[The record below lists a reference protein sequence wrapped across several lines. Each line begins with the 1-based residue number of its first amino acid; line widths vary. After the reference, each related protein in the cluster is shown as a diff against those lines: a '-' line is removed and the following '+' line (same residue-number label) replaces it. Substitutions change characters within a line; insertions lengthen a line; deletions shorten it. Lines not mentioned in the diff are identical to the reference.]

1 MLIEFSITNFRSI
14 KERQTLSLLPSKRVT
29 ERPNQLF
36 FLDNYPNVATL
47 GTTVV
52 YGANNT
58 GKSNLLKAIKA
69 LEWLVLN
76 SDDLDVGD
84 EIVPNEYYELDMAT
98 LLRPTIFEIDFVAMD
113 NLRYNYLIEVD
124 KKKII
129 REELYFFPVN
139 DSGRLTKRKLY
150 VREVD
155 KPISYGEDLTG
166 ERKLIEK
173 TLNDNQLFLSKS
185 AKNKQERLE
194 PIYLF
199 FKEKF
204 LVSVFSDSDYENLL
218 LRSLGKFLK
227 ENKDEQLFKIVE
239 MLLNQFDTGIK
250 GLEVQENDDTLFKFP
265 DNVPD
270 DVRQKIIGDFKFEVK
285 TKHDMYENGK
295 AVGFRT
301 LNLNNQSTG
310 TNKLLVTLTLVLQA
324 LKSGGILIID
334 ELDKSLHSF
343 LTKAIVQL
351 FHHKKTNPNQ
361 AQLIFVTHDATLL
374 DRELFAKDQIY
385 FIEKDKTGAS
395 QIYNLSD
402 IQGVRNNTNLE
413 NWYLTGRFGAVP
425 NIAINKL
432 NEQVA
437 EYTKAN

>member
-84 EIVPNEYYELDMAT
+84 EIVPNEYYELDMET

-150 VREVD
+150 VRELD
-155 KPISYGEDLTG
+155 KPISFGEDLTG

-194 PIYLF
+194 PVYLF
-199 FKEKF
+199 FKEKI

-295 AVGFRT
+295 VVGFRT